1 MSDRRPILYVLDDD
15 SAVRD
20 SLLNLFGSVGLRAK
34 CFGTAQ
40 AFLRHS
46 RPDCASCL
54 LLDVR
59 LPGLSGIELQREL
72 NARGDRLPIIFM
84 TAFGDIP
91 MAVSAIKAGADE
103 FLTKPFREQELL
115 EAVGRALERDTLAR
129 AERAELLTLHG
140 RWKRLTAKEREV
152 MSRVVAGKSNK
163 QIAADF
169 ARSEFTIKAHR
180 RHIMEKMSATSLT
193 VLVRMADRLAK
204 FEEHVQAPR
213 RAIG

>member
-1 MSDRRPILYVLDDD
+1 MSDRRAILYVLDDD

-20 SLLNLFGSVGLRAK
+20 GLLNLFGSVGLRAH
-34 CFGTAQ
+34 CFGTVQ
-40 AFLRHS
+40 AFLRHA

-59 LPGLSGIELQREL
+59 LPGLSGLELQREL

-129 AERAELLTLHG
+129 AERAELLALRG
-140 RWKRLTAKEREV
+140 RWNRLTAKEREV
-152 MSRVVAGKSNK
+152 MSRLVAGKSNK
-163 QIAADF
+163 QIAADLD
-169 ARSEFTIKAHR
+169 RSEFTIKAHR
-180 RHIMEKMSATSLT
+180 RHIMEKMDATHLT

-204 FEEHVQAPR
+204 FEGCVRAPR
-213 RAIG
+213 RTTG